1 VLKPGDSIGAYRILG
16 ELGRGGMAR
25 VYRALQV
32 SLDRE
37 VALKAL
43 SSDLAGDPQ
52 FLQRFTQEAHAVA
65 RLHHPNIVSIYDY
78 GEQDDTPFIVM
89 ELVEGGTLKTMLGE
103 PMDLQQAAPLIADV
117 AAALDYAHRL
127 GIIHRDVKPH
137 NILIA
142 PDGHAVLS
150 DFGIAKLAS
159 AATQLTRT
167 GASIGTPEYMSP
179 EQVKGETATAASD
192 IYSLGIVAFELA
204 TGRVP
209 FSGDTPFAVM
219 LKHVQEKAPPARQ
232 FKATLPAALEP
243 VLAKALAIDAAD
255 RYVTAMEFSRAFTAA
270 AQTADPAETVV
281 MTVPVQS
288 PGPAVTVVPLP
299 PADAAATLIERA
311 ASPGASYP
319 STIPAAAQ
327 AVPAPPA
334 PPPGRTG
341 RTVASGGGLTL
352 TMTPQKLGR
361 SQATYGLVLRND
373 RAEATEMTL
382 HAAGHDTCE
391 FTVPEKVVVPANAE
405 TAVQLGVRSSRRRW
419 RGPAEKREF
428 NLAAMAGGAAPM
440 VVTGEFED
448 RPRNA
453 MVAVGG
459 AFAGLLLLVGLPAG
473 VVLSRGGGDSN
484 NPAAT
489 DATSTPSAT
498 QGNAVATATATA
510 TPAAGASQSQT
521 APTPA
526 QTSPPTPTGT
536 PAPATP
542 TTPAAPTATAVPPTS
557 TRAPTPSPVPT
568 VAFQVTSVLI
578 HPYQDTVTQSCS
590 SQAQMYFVG
599 DIFTSAP
606 GTVAYHFVRSDGAVA
621 QPETVAVGTGP
632 VSVAYSW
639 FLAASYTGWVALV
652 IDSPNALTSAQ
663 ANFKLTC
670 T

>member
-1 VLKPGDSIGAYRILG
+1 
-16 ELGRGGMAR
+16 MAR

-43 SSDLAGDPQ
+43 SADLAGDPQ

-179 EQVKGETATAASD
+179 EQVKGEPATAASD

-255 RYVTAMEFSRAFTAA
+255 RYVTATEFARAFTTA

-281 MTVPVQS
+281 MTVPVHS
-288 PGPAVTVVPLP
+288 PGPAVTAVPLP
-299 PADAAATLIERA
+299 PADAAATLIEPA
-311 ASPGASYP
+311 APPAASYP
-319 STIPAAAQ
+319 STIPAAPQ
-327 AVPAPPA
+327 AVPAPA
-334 PPPGRTG
+334 PPTGRTG
-341 RTVASGGGLTL
+341 RTIASDGGLTL
-352 TMTPQKLGR
+352 TMTPEKLGR
-361 SQATYGLVLRND
+361 SRATYALVLRND

-382 HAAGHDTCE
+382 RAGGHDTCE
-391 FTVPEKVVVPANAE
+391 FTVPEKVVVPPNAE
-405 TAVQLGVRSSRRRW
+405 TAVRLGVRSNRRRW

-428 NLAAMAGGAAPM
+428 SLAATAGGAAPM

-459 AFAGLLLLVGLPAG
+459 AFAGLLLLVGVPAG

-484 NPAAT
+484 AAAGDPTNTPAAT
-489 DATSTPSAT
+489 QA
-498 QGNAVATATATA
+498 NVVATATSAPPTA
-510 TPAAGASQSQT
+510 TT
-521 APTPA
+521 A
-526 QTSPPTPTGT
+526 PPTPT
-536 PAPATP
+536 P
-542 TTPAAPTATAVPPTS
+542 TTAPTAG
-557 TRAPTPSPVPT
+557 R
-568 VAFQVTSVLI
+568 VTSAQLTSSI
-578 HPYQDTVTQSCS
+578 TDTSWTCSPPYPVYFLAEIKTNGPATVT
-590 SQAQMYFVG
+590 
-599 DIFTSAP
+599 
-606 GTVAYHFVRSDGAVA
+606 YHFVRSDSRTSSSESVGVDSTAY
-621 QPETVAVGTGP
+621 TVAYYTWEL
-632 VSVAYSW
+632 S
-639 FLAASYTGWVALV
+639 ASYTGWVALV